1 MPFLEVLEKER
12 VSKLKAVK
20 NVLPSMTEEQK
31 EKTFTNTNGM
41 EPETARAIV
50 ELMESQVD
58 LVMFYL

>member
-12 VSKLKAVK
+12 VSQLDAVK
-20 NVLPSMTEEQK
+20 NMLSSMTEEQK
-31 EKTFTNTNGM
+31 EKIFPSRNGM

-50 ELMESQVD
+50 KLMESQVD